1 MKKLSVLM
9 LLGLSLLIVACGP
22 VRPKVDATDESIE
35 KSLAWLAEGLEQITE
50 EEGESAYV
58 KSSEETEGKVLTMV
72 RELKVEGSKTI
83 LAVDMTIVVD
93 GDVTVANGS
102 FDIKYDAKS
111 AVFLI
116 KDLTFTD
123 GTNPTYS
130 GEVWYIPSSG
140 DGFVATSAEHLEVFY
155 GVGLGLF

>member
-1 MKKLSVLM
+1 MRKLKVLM
-9 LLGLSLLIVACGP
+9 LLGVALLIVACGP
-22 VRPKVDATDESIE
+22 VRPKIEATDESIE

-50 EEGESAYV
+50 EEGESAYA
-58 KSSEETEGKVLTMV
+58 KSSEESEGKVLTIV

-83 LAVDMTIVVD
+83 LDVDMTIVVD

-102 FDIKYDAKS
+102 FDMKYDAKS
-111 AVFLI
+111 AIFLI

-123 GTNPTYS
+123 GTTPTYS

-140 DGFVATSAEHLEVFY
+140 NGFVATSAEHLEVFY
-155 GVGLGLF
+155 DIGLALF